1 MGITIGRLLSGFVA
15 IKLSSP
21 TLIRVGQGVGLC
33 GILLLFLPLPQWRMP
48 LGLCLIGGGCAPI
61 FPAMLHQTP
70 QVFGKKL
77 SQAMMGVQM
86 ACSYVGSM
94 VIPPL
99 FGFLADFFDV
109 RILPAYLLLFLASC
123 SWARKASSG
132 AAGRAGSSDQKFWKG
147 GGPMAFHPIDRDIW
161 DRAERFEHYFSQVP
175 ASTA

>member
-70 QVFGKKL
+70 QVFGKKF

-86 ACSYVGSM
+86 ACSYVGGM

-109 RILPAYLLLFLASC
+109 RILPAYLLLFLALMFLGTESILRG
-123 SWARKASSG
+123 SRQSG
-132 AAGRAGSSDQKFWKG
+132 KQ
-147 GGPMAFHPIDRDIW
+147 
-161 DRAERFEHYFSQVP
+161 
-175 ASTA
+175 